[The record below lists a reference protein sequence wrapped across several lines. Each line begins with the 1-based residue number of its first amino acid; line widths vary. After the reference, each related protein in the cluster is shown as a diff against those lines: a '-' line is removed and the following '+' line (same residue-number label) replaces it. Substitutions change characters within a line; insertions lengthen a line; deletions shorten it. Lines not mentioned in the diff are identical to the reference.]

1 MMTRFFALALIVG
14 GLALILV
21 SGPAAFSRQPADCG
35 DQPYAEAQV
44 PGNPRLLLELATTPD
59 QRARGLMFRQ
69 SMPDNQGMLF
79 VFETQ
84 TSGPFWNMN
93 TLIPLSIAFIDRDGT
108 ILDIQDMKAQ
118 TPGSPPDIYP
128 PARPYFYALEA
139 NQGWYANN
147 GVAVG
152 DVLTFCPP
160 PSPGP
165 QARQPRG
172 PAPTGG

>member
-1 MMTRFFALALIVG
+1 MMTRFFRPALIVG
-14 GLALILV
+14 GLLLV
-21 SGPAAFSRQPADCG
+21 LLSARAASGRQPTDCG
-35 DQPYAEAQV
+35 EQPYAEARV
-44 PGNPRLLLELATTPD
+44 AGSPRILLELATTPE

-69 SMPDNQGMLF
+69 SLPDNQGMLF
-79 VFETQ
+79 IFEGQ
-84 TSGPFWNMN
+84 SSGPFWNMN
-93 TLIPLSIAFIDRDGT
+93 TLIPLSIAYIDRDGT
-108 ILDIQDMKAQ
+108 ILDLQDMRAQ
-118 TPGSPPDIYP
+118 SPGSPPDIYP
-128 PARPYFYALEA
+128 PAKPYFYALEA

-152 DVLTFCPP
+152 DVLTFCLP